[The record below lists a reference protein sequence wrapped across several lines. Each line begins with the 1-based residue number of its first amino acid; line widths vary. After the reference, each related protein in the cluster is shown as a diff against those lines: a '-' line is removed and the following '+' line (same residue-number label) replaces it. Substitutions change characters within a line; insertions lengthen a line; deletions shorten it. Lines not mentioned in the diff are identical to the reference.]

1 MVSAPHIIPSIG
13 RIMGIQ
19 RSTVETVTRR
29 LGEAGRIPRGS
40 RGRAAPEFGARDMA
54 QVLIGLMSV
63 ADGYEGIVTRVV
75 GAVDHIGSLNC
86 LSRAAGDTVEELENA
101 LVVIPGGSFL
111 DQLTYMLDECRDD
124 RIAARFTDF
133 VSAIGLTF
141 HREGKYAWLEVT
153 GRGESIDSNALQST
167 GYGQRAIFG
176 VCPDAKAAGMIR
188 EVRLSIDS
196 LILLAGAI
204 AGNLSTIDDLGNDV
218 PSAAHQSLTD
228 RSGRKGGR

>member
-75 GAVDHIGSLNC
+75 GAVDHIGTLKC
-86 LSRAAGDTVEELENA
+86 TGRLSRAEGDTSEELDNA
-101 LVVIPGGSFL
+101 LVVVRDGSFL
-111 DQLTYMLDECRDD
+111 DQLKYMLNECRDD
-124 RIAARFTDF
+124 RTAARFTLL

-141 HREGKYAWLEVT
+141 HREGNYAWLEVT
-153 GRGESIDSNALQST
+153 GGESVDSIALQSA

-176 VCPDAKAAGMIR
+176 VCPDAKSAGMIR
-188 EVRLSIDS
+188 EVRLSINS
-196 LILLAGAI
+196 LIELGRA
-204 AGNLSTIDDLGNDV
+204 LSV
-218 PSAAHQSLTD
+218 EA
-228 RSGRKGGR
+228 R

>member
-40 RGRAAPEFGARDMA
+40 RGHAAPEFGARDMA

-75 GAVDHIGSLNC
+75 GAVDRLAALNC
-86 LSRAAGDTVEELENA
+86 SGRLIIADGDSLEELDNA
-101 LVVIPGGSFL
+101 LTVVRGGSFL
-111 DQLTYMLDECRDD
+111 DQLTYMLDECGKD
-124 RIAARFTDF
+124 RIAARFTYF
-133 VSAIGLTF
+133 VRAIGLTF
-141 HREGKYAWLEVT
+141 HREGNYAWLETT
-153 GRGESIDSNALQST
+153 GRGELIKSSALQST
-167 GYGQRAIFG
+167 NDGRRAVFG

-188 EVRLSIDS
+188 EVRLSIYS
-196 LILLAGAI
+196 LIELGRA
-204 AGNLSTIDDLGNDV
+204 LSV
-218 PSAAHQSLTD
+218 EA
-228 RSGRKGGR
+228 R

>member
-86 LSRAAGDTVEELENA
+86 SGRLSRAAGDTVEELENA

-133 VSAIGLTF
+133 VSAIGLTS
-141 HREGKYAWLEVT
+141 HREGNYGWLETT
-153 GRGESIDSNALQST
+153 GRGELFESSALQST
-167 GYGQRAIFG
+167 DYGGRAVFG
-176 VCPDAKAAGMIR
+176 ICPDNKAAGMIR
-188 EVRLSIDS
+188 EVRLSINS
-196 LILLAGAI
+196 LIELGRA
-204 AGNLSTIDDLGNDV
+204 LSV
-218 PSAAHQSLTD
+218 EA
-228 RSGRKGGR
+228 R